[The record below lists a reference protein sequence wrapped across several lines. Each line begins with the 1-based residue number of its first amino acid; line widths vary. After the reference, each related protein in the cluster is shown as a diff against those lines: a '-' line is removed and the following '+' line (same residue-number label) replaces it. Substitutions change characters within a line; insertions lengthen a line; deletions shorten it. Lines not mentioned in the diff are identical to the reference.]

1 MRDHVTVM
9 LPWRRYTMAHM
20 GVWVPW
26 RLRMW
31 AGLTTL
37 LDGVV
42 CVGTL
47 GLVTSGFASDAW
59 FAILDEGLRREAQDG

>member
-37 LDGVV
+37 LDGEV
-42 CVGTL
+42 L
-47 GLVTSGFASDAW
+47 SL
-59 FAILDEGLRREAQDG
+59 IHI